1 MRRLLVTVHSE
12 DPVLHGDLG
21 ENLPAN
27 GNGSHGPLEPAP
39 DVVFVDVGPPAPATL
54 PGELRKSCPLAFVV
68 LVAREVDA
76 EALELGAALDADAF
90 VRRDDELA
98 DTATALLALAAI
110 ARHGTR
116 VRRTWTSRRKG

>member
-1 MRRLLVTVHSE
+1 
-12 DPVLHGDLG
+12 LHGDLG

-27 GNGSHGPLEPAP
+27 GGHRLLRPTP
-39 DVVFVDVGPPAPATL
+39 DVVFVDAGPPAPATL
-54 PGELRKSCPLAFVV
+54 PSELRKACPSAFVV

-76 EALELGAALDADAF
+76 EALELGAELDADAF
-90 VRRDDELA
+90 VRRDEELA

>member
-1 MRRLLVTVHSE
+1 VRRLLITVHSD
-12 DPVLHGDLG
+12 DPAMHGDLG

-27 GNGSHGPLEPAP
+27 GGHGRLKPDP
-39 DVVFVDVGPPAPATL
+39 DVVFVDAGPPAPATL
-54 PGELRKSCPLAFVV
+54 PNELRKDCPSAFVV

-76 EALELGAALDADAF
+76 EALELGAELDADAF
-90 VRRDDELA
+90 VRSGDELA